1 MKVYIVYT
9 DDCFN
14 GNAVDKVFSSEE
26 KACQHVIGQ
35 VFNGNSYYSKLSSEE
50 LMNEARKC
58 VEACEVE

>member
-26 KACQHVIGQ
+26 KACKYVIAQ

-50 LMNEARKC
+50 LMAEASKH
-58 VEACEVE
+58 VDTYEVE